1 MKKKNEILFS
11 NIAKH
16 VINNRWKYLLLTI
29 VLTIITAMGLPKV
42 QLDSSIKNWF
52 TKDSKQFFDNNEF
65 KQNFGNAD
73 VVGIHL
79 QAKDILD
86 TKILDMLRDLT
97 TELEEKIS
105 YVDRV
110 QSIINME
117 YTYATGG
124 VIITEQLL
132 AENPT
137 DEDIADTK
145 KRILAKPYLKNNLV
159 SDDFTET
166 WVVVELLP
174 YSGNNKNK
182 RELAP
187 EYSIGKEILDI
198 LNQDKYKAYNLRAV
212 GAPVYNYE
220 ELIFTNAESTKLI
233 ILTIT
238 VLVFFLFFFYRS
250 IKKVAIP
257 MLTTI
262 VSIIMVF
269 GMMGYLGIKVNVIL
283 FAVPII
289 FTLSVSLGFSIHL
302 MNYYHLALLKNDN
315 VIDALIEAVGKWGW
329 PTSFAVLTTI
339 AALMSFLSIG
349 LVPLNWLGLTSASLI
364 LMVLINVFVLTVI
377 LLSFDKMPT
386 KKTESDKFR
395 FLERVVAFIP
405 LLLINHKKKVAIT
418 FTLIAIVMA
427 IGLSYLEVNYD
438 TEHSYGNKVSY
449 INRMTAVAKT
459 KIGTFD
465 SYNIAISFSEKDAI
479 KRIDILKKFN
489 KFQDEVN
496 NLDLTK
502 KTSSILTVL
511 KDMNKLMNGDNP
523 EYYRLPDNNKQ
534 VAQLLMLYEM
544 SGGSKLS
551 DWTNPNYNMLRLRV
565 GLKTMDSKKSIA
577 ETKIIRDLANRLF
590 PGAKISIIGSLPALA
605 EVNRLISVGQIKSLI
620 IALIVISILMMLAFG
635 SIKLGL
641 IGLIPN
647 VFPLIIVG
655 GSMGFLDIPLDFL
668 TVTVAPMILGIAVDN
683 TIHFFNHTKQL
694 YKNTGNY
701 EIAVSETIITLGK
714 AIIITALVIVLAF
727 AVYLISTFNIM
738 RNLGIL
744 VVIGI
749 STALLSDL
757 FISPLLIILLK
768 PFGNNHNK
776 NTN

>member
-1 MKKKNEILFS
+1 MKKNEIIFA

-29 VLTIITAMGLPKV
+29 ILVIITAMGLPKV

-52 TKDSKQFFDNNEF
+52 THDSKQFFDNNEF

-79 QAKDILD
+79 KANDVLD
-86 TKILDMLRDLT
+86 TNTLDILRDLT

-117 YTYATGG
+117 YTYASDGE
-124 VIITEQLL
+124 IITEPLL

-137 DEDIADTK
+137 EEDIAVAK
-145 KRILAKPYLKNNLV
+145 KRILSKPYLKNNLV

-174 YSGNNKNK
+174 YSENVKNGD
-182 RELAP
+182 LAP
-187 EYSIGKEILDI
+187 EYAIGKEILDI

-233 ILTIT
+233 TLTLMVLIL
-238 VLVFFLFFFYRS
+238 FLFLFYRS
-250 IKKVAIP
+250 LKKVVIP

-269 GMMGYLGIKVNVIL
+269 GMMGYLDIKVNVIL

-289 FTLSVSLGFSIHL
+289 FALSVSLGFSIHL
-302 MNYYHLALLKNDN
+302 MNYYHLALSKNDN
-315 VIDALIEAVGKWGW
+315 VKDALIEAVGKWGW
-329 PTSFAVLTTI
+329 PTSFAVLTTV
-339 AALMSFLSIG
+339 AALMSFLTIG
-349 LVPLNWLGLTSASLI
+349 LIPLNWLGLSSASLI
-364 LMVLINVFVLTVI
+364 FMVLINVFVLTVI
-377 LLSFDKMPT
+377 LLSFDKRT
-386 KKTESDKFR
+386 VKKSETGKFA
-395 FLERVVAFIP
+395 FLDRIIAFIHDI
-405 LLLINHKKKVAIT
+405 LINHKKKVAIT
-418 FTLIAIVMA
+418 FALFAVVMA

-438 TEHSYGNKVSY
+438 TEHSYGNKVNY

-489 KFQDEVN
+489 TFQNEVN
-496 NLDLTK
+496 KLELTK

-511 KDMNKLMNGDNP
+511 KDMNKLMNSNIP
-523 EYYRLPDNNKQ
+523 EYYRLPDNSKQ

-551 DWTNPNYNMLRLRV
+551 DWTNPEYNILRLRV
-565 GLKTMDSKKSIA
+565 GLKTMDSKKSIT
-577 ETKIIRDLANRLF
+577 ETKAIRELAERLF
-590 PGAKISIIGSLPALA
+590 PNAKISVVGSLPALA

-620 IALIVISILMMLAFG
+620 IALLVISILMMLAFR
-635 SIKLGL
+635 SVKLGL
-641 IGLIPN
+641 IVLIPN
-647 VFPLIIVG
+647 VVPLIVVG
-655 GSMGFLDIPLDFL
+655 GAMGFFDIPLDFL
-668 TVTVAPMILGIAVDN
+668 TVTVAPMILGIAVDD

-694 YKNTGNY
+694 YQKTGNY
-701 EIAVSETIITLGK
+701 EIAVSKTIKSLGK
-714 AIIITALVIVLAF
+714 AISITSLVIILAF
-727 AVYLISTFNIM
+727 AVYLISSFNIM

-768 PFGNNHNK
+768 PFGENSNK
-776 NTN
+776 KKLI